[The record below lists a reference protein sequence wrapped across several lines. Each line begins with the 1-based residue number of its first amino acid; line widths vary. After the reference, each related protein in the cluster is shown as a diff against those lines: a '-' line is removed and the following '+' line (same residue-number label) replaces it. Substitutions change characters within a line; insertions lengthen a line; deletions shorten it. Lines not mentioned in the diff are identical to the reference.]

1 MFGFNKNV
9 CQDVKKNKM
18 IRTKF
23 LITLD
28 ASSNLPIANTGKGS
42 VSMRNGVHFY
52 IKTIPDKMYTCTCMP

>member
-1 MFGFNKNV
+1 
-9 CQDVKKNKM
+9 M

-23 LITLD
+23 LITFD

-52 IKTIPDKMYTCTCMP
+52 IKTIPDKMYTCMP